1 MDRLEQQLRQAL
13 GREDP
18 PPGFAARVLA
28 RIAAGGNKE
37 VGEKWWRRFFGYPVW
52 SAALAGGLACL
63 ILLGGMMLMGGVA
76 RRQRQA
82 QEKMRGEAAKN
93 QLLLAL
99 QITSSELS
107 RVRQVVVP
115 NRGRP

>member
-1 MDRLEQQLRQAL
+1 MDHLEEQLKKAL
-13 GREDP
+13 GKEDP
-18 PPGFAARVLA
+18 PPGFSARVLA
-28 RIAAGGNKE
+28 RIAGRKKQQPATHWGS
-37 VGEKWWRRFFGYPVW
+37 RFFPYPAWRV
-52 SAALAGGLACL
+52 ALAGGLACL

-76 RRQRQA
+76 RRQRQ
-82 QEKMRGEAAKN
+82 ERERMRAEAAKN

-99 QITSSELS
+99 RITSSELN